1 MKKHASVLALSLLIA
16 GCSATPYTGETIVE
30 STTPQGL
37 NVIQTS
43 IRAKAPGSKLVGE
56 ESELQELSATVEAV
70 NTKANTLKLKTADN
84 RIVDLKVD
92 PQTGSLKKVKVGD
105 KLVLDF
111 YEAVDFDVRKPTEKE
126 LAENG
131 LVVDV
136 AAVAKKGEKPAAVL
150 ATSRVDVLTIESI
163 DQQKQ
168 LLTLRSGEG
177 FVTVKAK
184 YPENLKVLK
193 VGDTVVVTTS
203 ELFAA
208 RIKQVG

>member
-1 MKKHASVLALSLLIA
+1 MKKHVSVIALSLLIV
-16 GCSATPYTGETIVE
+16 GCSAKPYTGETIVE

-43 IRAKAPGSKLVGE
+43 IRAKTQDSKLVGE
-56 ESELQELSATVEAV
+56 ESELQELAATVEGV
-70 NTKANTLKLKTADN
+70 NRKTSTLKLKTTDN
-84 RIVDLKVD
+84 RIVDLKID
-92 PQTGSLKKVKVGD
+92 PQTGSLKQVKVGD
-105 KLVLDF
+105 KLVLDY
-111 YEAVDFDVRKPTEKE
+111 YEAVDFEVRKPTDQE

-131 LVVDV
+131 LVLDV
-136 AAVAKKGEKPAAVL
+136 AAVSKQDSRPAAAL

-163 DQQKQ
+163 DTKKD

-184 YPENLKVLK
+184 YPQNLKVLK
-193 VGDTVVVTTS
+193 VGDTVVVKTS

>member
-1 MKKHASVLALSLLIA
+1 MKKHVSAFALSLLVA
-16 GCSATPYTGETIVE
+16 GCSATPYTGETVTE
-30 STTPQGL
+30 TTTPQGL

-56 ESELQELSATVEAV
+56 ESELQELSATVEGV
-70 NTKANTLKLKTADN
+70 NTKTNTLKLKTADN
-84 RIVDLKVD
+84 RSVELKVD
-92 PQTGSLKKVKVGD
+92 PQTGTLKKVKTGD
-105 KLVLDF
+105 KLVLDY
-111 YEAVDFDVRKPTEKE
+111 YEAVDFEVRKPTAQE
-126 LAENG
+126 LEVNG
-131 LVVDV
+131 IDLDV

-163 DQQKQ
+163 DKAKQ

-184 YPENLKVLK
+184 YPQNLKVLK
-193 VGDTVVVTTS
+193 VGDTVVVKTS